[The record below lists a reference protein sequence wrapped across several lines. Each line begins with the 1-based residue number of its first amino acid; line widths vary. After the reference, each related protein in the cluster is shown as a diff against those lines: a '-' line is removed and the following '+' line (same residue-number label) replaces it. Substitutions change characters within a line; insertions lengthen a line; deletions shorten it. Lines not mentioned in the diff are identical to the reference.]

1 MNLGSVWK
9 DSYGK
14 EFYVKLVDH
23 NMNGSWVHY
32 TDESGKQYNCTVEA
46 FKERFR
52 KVENTR

>member
-23 NMNGSWVHY
+23 NINGSWVHY